1 MTKEEY
7 KDRICKNCI
16 NLNCKNNICEIHKDT
31 VSCYKCNDYISIF
44 ECNKRNCNECKKCK

>member
-16 NLNCKNNICEIHKDT
+16 NRNCKNNICEIHKDT